1 LAPPLEIAQYSEG
14 LRIRAWF
21 ELYREPGVNPP
32 HPWFLWAT
40 IKKAALPYDF
50 DEIRIFVWDPKS
62 SRYETSYRE
71 RNLAGFFPITVN
83 ASGERSGQPAI
94 AFGFSVKDSSG
105 ERVQRTYAMTG
116 RQVHLAK

>member
-1 LAPPLEIAQYSEG
+1 MG
-14 LRIRAWF
+14 WW
-21 ELYREPGVNPP
+21 ELYRQLSVDPP

-40 IKKAALPYDF
+40 IKKAGLPYDF

-71 RNLAGFFPITVN
+71 RNLTGLFPITVN
-83 ASGERSGQPAI
+83 AKEEPAGQPATV
-94 AFGFSVKDSSG
+94 FGFGVKDSSG
-105 ERVQRTYAMTG
+105 QRAKRTYAMTG